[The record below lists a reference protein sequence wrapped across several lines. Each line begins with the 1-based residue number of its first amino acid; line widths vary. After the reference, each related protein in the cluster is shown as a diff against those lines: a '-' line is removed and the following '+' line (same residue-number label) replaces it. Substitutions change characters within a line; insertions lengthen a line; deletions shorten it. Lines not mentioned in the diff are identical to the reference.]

1 MSYKITV
8 THTQESL
15 FDFLLY
21 HTYSRASGFLINV
34 LGFAVFL
41 LGALQLAFD
50 RISLFR
56 FIAYLLASFA
66 FLGYTP
72 LQLKLRAKKQLQ
84 SNPLYAQPKE
94 FTFSEDGICVSN
106 GTDPVQYPWSKITHT
121 VTTPKNIG
129 FYYGADQALIVPK
142 SCFGSQFVPI
152 MQLTIQALGRHKV
165 RLR

>member
-50 RISLFR
+50 RIS
-56 FIAYLLASFA
+56 SFYRLPA
-66 FLGYTP
+66 CIFCVFGVYSITV
-72 LQLKLRAKKQLQ
+72 KTSRKEAVTKQ
-84 SNPLYAQPKE
+84 S
-94 FTFSEDGICVSN
+94 
-106 GTDPVQYPWSKITHT
+106 
-121 VTTPKNIG
+121 
-129 FYYGADQALIVPK
+129 ALC
-142 SCFGSQFVPI
+142 S
-152 MQLTIQALGRHKV
+152 A
-165 RLR
+165 